1 MNGEPSEAIKDEG
14 EERRQFRRLA
24 AGARVRYH
32 VPELGRSE
40 REYLRGI
47 VEDVSLGGMFI
58 ATRQPL
64 PVGTPIVLE
73 LHARG
78 DAGSE
83 PVRARA
89 VVCWRRRW
97 RQPRGMGVRF
107 VEFEYLGQRRLETWL
122 DTLLAREAISA

>member
-1 MNGEPSEAIKDEG
+1 MSEEPTEAATG

-32 VPELGRSE
+32 EIELRRPE

-47 VEDVSLGGMFI
+47 AEDVSLGGMFI
-58 ATRQPL
+58 TARRPF
-64 PVGTPIVLE
+64 PEGTPIVLE
-73 LHARG
+73 LHARA
-78 DAGSE
+78 DSGSE

-97 RQPRGMGVRF
+97 LRPRGMGVRF
-107 VEFEYLGQRRLETWL
+107 VDFEHLGQRRLEAWL
-122 DTLLAREAISA
+122 DTVLARDSISA